1 MKVPYF
7 SKTRHY
13 SHFLHEH
20 RQHQSNL
27 MPEKVIIR
35 RGAITA
41 IFLLVIT
48 SINPT
53 GYIFGESSFATEASS
68 FLSAEDREFNA
79 LSQLIA
85 TEEGFLVKSMPQ
97 QQESVIV
104 ERLDFVDHEVQR
116 GESLETIAD
125 MYDLSPETLVWEN
138 SIVNVESI
146 SIGDRLRI
154 PPADGVS
161 HEVRQGDTLL
171 AIAIKY
177 DVDMSRIERYNHRLE
192 SRGLRPGDNLFIPG
206 GKMITTQLI
215 AQHSDEEIQDEPVDA
230 PTRVA
235 NIQTDVEATIVA
247 APRPTEPDAIPSPE
261 IAPIQGVQ
269 SSRSIIR
276 DADPAVR
283 DVTIESGDSPIPDTP
298 APPSVGQWGKP
309 TVGNVTQGFRRGH
322 FAIDI
327 ANRSRPPIWATASGV
342 VEVAGWGGAYGNYII
357 IDHQNGY
364 KTLYAHNSDL
374 YVKVG
379 DRVEKGQVIAQMGN
393 TGRVFGATGIHL
405 HYECHHNGTRINP
418 YNCME

>member
-1 MKVPYF
+1 MPQM
-7 SKTRHY
+7 SKNRHY

-27 MPEKVIIR
+27 MPEKVIIKR
-35 RGAITA
+35 AAITSLT
-41 IFLLVIT
+41 LLVLT

-53 GYIFGESSFATEASS
+53 GYLFGDSSFAAEASS
-68 FLSAEDREFNA
+68 FLSAQDREFNA

-97 QQESVIV
+97 QQESVVV
-104 ERLDFVDHEVQR
+104 ERLDFVEHEVQR
-116 GESLETIAD
+116 GETLEMIAG
-125 MYDLSPETLVWEN
+125 MYKLNPETLIWEN
-138 SIVNVESI
+138 SIVNVDNVN
-146 SIGDRLRI
+146 IGDRLRI
-154 PPADGVS
+154 PPTDGVS
-161 HEVRQGDTLL
+161 HEVKQGDTLFG
-171 AIAIKY
+171 IAIRY
-177 DVDMSRIERYNHRLE
+177 EVDTTRIERYNRTLE
-192 SRGLRPGDNLFIPG
+192 RRGLRSGDNLFIPG
-206 GKMITTQLI
+206 GKRITTQLI
-215 AQHSDEEIQDEPVDA
+215 ADLPDETPPSQEPVEA

-235 NIQTDVEATIVA
+235 SIQTDVNANIVA
-247 APRPTEPDAIPSPE
+247 PPRPAEPDAIPSPN

-283 DVTIESGDSPIPDTP
+283 DVTIESGSNPIPDTP
-298 APPSVGQWGKP
+298 APVSTGAWGKP

-322 FAIDI
+322 YAIDI
-327 ANRSRPPIWATASGV
+327 ANRSRPPIWATAAGV
-342 VEVAGWGGAYGNYII
+342 VEVSGWGGAYGNYII